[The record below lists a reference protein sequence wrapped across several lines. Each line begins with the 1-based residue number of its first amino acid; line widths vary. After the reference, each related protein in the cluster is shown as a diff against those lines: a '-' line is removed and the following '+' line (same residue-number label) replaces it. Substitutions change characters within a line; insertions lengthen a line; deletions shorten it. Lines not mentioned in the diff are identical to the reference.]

1 MTLVNKQ
8 LNKRRLLLALAA
20 LAPFVPAPALAAGI
34 ADVTVRD
41 QDDRELRFNRD
52 LVQGRVV
59 AINFVFTGC
68 SAVCPLMG
76 ANFAS
81 VQQLLG
87 ERKAGVPQA
96 SLISVS
102 IDPLNDTPA
111 QLREWRDKFSTRPGW
126 TLVTGRKNDMDRL
139 LQSLGAAAP
148 DPGAHAPFILIV
160 DGVNGRPWLRM
171 DGLADPQK
179 VAAALRERTR
189 LK

>member
-1 MTLVNKQ
+1 MTPAGKL
-8 LNKRRLLLALAA
+8 RRQVLALLALAP
-20 LAPFVPAPALAAGI
+20 LLPADAAGI
-34 ADVTVRD
+34 ADVAVRD
-41 QDDRELRFNRD
+41 QDGRALRFNRD

-76 ANFAS
+76 ANFAC

-87 ERKAGVPQA
+87 DRAPLA

-111 QLREWRDKFSTRPGW
+111 QLREWRDKFSTKPGW
-126 TLVTGRKNDMDRL
+126 TLVTGRKNDMERL

-160 DGVNGRPWLRM
+160 DGLHGSPWLRM
-171 DGLADPQK
+171 DGLADPAT
-179 VAAALRERTR
+179 VAAALRQRTQ

>member
-1 MTLVNKQ
+1 MTPANKT
-8 LNKRRLLLALAA
+8 RRHLLALLALAPMVSA
-20 LAPFVPAPALAAGI
+20 SAAGI

-41 QDDRELRFNRD
+41 QDGRELRFNRD

-87 ERKAGVPQA
+87 ERAPQT

-111 QLREWRDKFSTRPGW
+111 QLREWRDKFSTKPGW
-126 TLVTGRKNDMDRL
+126 TLVTGRKHDMDRL

-160 DGVNGRPWLRM
+160 DGLHGGPWLRM
-171 DGLADPQK
+171 DGLAEPAK
-179 VAAALRERTR
+179 VVAALRQRTG
-189 LK
+189 KK

>member
-1 MTLVNKQ
+1 MTPEDKL
-8 LNKRRLLLALAA
+8 RRQLLALMA
-20 LAPFVPAPALAAGI
+20 LAPLLPVGAAHAAGI
-34 ADVTVRD
+34 ADVSVRD
-41 QDDRELRFNRD
+41 QDGRALRFQRD

-87 ERKAGVPQA
+87 DRLPQA
-96 SLISVS
+96 ALISVS

-111 QLREWRDKFSTRPGW
+111 RLREWRDKFSTKQGW
-126 TLVTGRKNDMDRL
+126 TLVTGRKSDMDRL

-148 DPGAHAPFILIV
+148 DPGSHAPFILIV
-160 DGVNGRPWLRM
+160 DGINGSPWMRM
-171 DGLADPQK
+171 DGLADPAK
-179 VAAALRERTR
+179 VAAALRQRAGQV
-189 LK
+189 

>member
-1 MTLVNKQ
+1 MTPAAKQ
-8 LNKRRLLLALAA
+8 PNKRRLLLALAA
-20 LAPFVPAPALAAGI
+20 LAPFMPTTARAAGI

-68 SAVCPLMG
+68 SAVCPLLG

-87 ERKAGVPQA
+87 ERATGAPQA

-111 QLREWRDKFSTRPGW
+111 QLREWRNKFSTKPGW
-126 TLVTGRKNDMDRL
+126 TLVTGRRNDMDRL

-160 DGVNGRPWLRM
+160 DGVRGGPWLRM
-171 DGLADPQK
+171 DGLTDPAK

-189 LK
+189 LR

>member
-1 MTLVNKQ
+1 MTPDDKLR
-8 LNKRRLLLALAA
+8 RRLLALIALAPLVPAGALAA
-20 LAPFVPAPALAAGI
+20 NIANV
-34 ADVTVRD
+34 ADVAVRD
-41 QDDRELRFNRD
+41 QDGRELRFNRD
-52 LVQGRVV
+52 LVKGRVV

-87 ERKAGVPQA
+87 DRAPQA
-96 SLISVS
+96 ALISVS

-111 QLREWRDKFSTRPGW
+111 KLREWRDKFSKKQGW

-148 DPGAHAPFILIV
+148 DPGSHAPFILIV
-160 DGVNGRPWLRM
+160 DGVNGGPWLRM
-171 DGLADPQK
+171 DGLADPAK
-179 VAAALRERTR
+179 VAAALRQRSR
-189 LK
+189 QV